1 MKFTSLIYMKFIRS
15 IFFLTYFNEL
25 IFDFFKYI
33 FYIASCLWRLYMIFF
48 GSTEGQAVNRQIWSQ
63 GVTHLCVWAWV
74 CVWGVGWSVGL
85 GCRGGW
91 TAEQKMTVVLSVP
104 VVWFGPGSLPHMGK
118 TTISQHDAST
128 FCKRD
133 PQKKLTVLFF
143 LVVTSIIKTIFC
155 IFFIL
160 LEFSRSDTIQH
171 KTFSWKFLFSYYCK
185 SILYLFFFGKAKKF
199 VRHCQKSFN
208 RQTCTT
214 GSAASGG
221 REGINLGQ
229 AWVKM

>member
-1 MKFTSLIYMKFIRS
+1 M
-15 IFFLTYFNEL
+15 
-25 IFDFFKYI
+25 
-33 FYIASCLWRLYMIFF
+33 C
-48 GSTEGQAVNRQIWSQ
+48 V
-63 GVTHLCVWAWV
+63 GVSLCVGGLV
-74 CVWGVGWSVGL
+74 GGLVWGAGGDWLLSKKWQLCWVYLLCGL
-85 GCRGGW
+85 
-91 TAEQKMTVVLSVP
+91 AQVVYHTWAKQLS
-104 VVWFGPGSLPHMGK
+104 
-118 TTISQHDAST
+118 AST
-128 FCKRD
+128 TLPPSFKTD
-133 PQKKLTVLFF
+133 PQKKLTVPFF
-143 LVVTSIIKTIFC
+143 LVVTSIIKTIIC

-160 LEFSRSDTIQH
+160 LEFSRRDTIQH

-185 SILYLFFFGKAKKF
+185 SILYLFFFGKDEKF